1 MVVTEAR
8 IMKQVNPEPIT
19 SHLSMINSNII
30 IPLRPDSAE
39 RSRHLT
45 LSRLRLR

>member
-1 MVVTEAR
+1 MDVNEPR
-8 IMKQVNPEPIT
+8 IMKQVNPEHIT

-39 RSRHLT
+39 SSRHLS
-45 LSRLRLR
+45 L